1 MKKPLSLNSQI
12 GNLSNSLKELKVLK
26 TSNSLSQ
33 EQLERIENITY
44 SVRDIQYKLL
54 GSVPPIRKKQK
65 QPSLPM
71 SIILHILSVECSK
84 KDNTNIDYAQAC
96 YSIKNRLQTVQNY
109 IDLHPGC
116 LDLQKTDTEDTTEA
130 KAHKFLDSIRNT
142 SIHNSLS
149 RYLTPEV
156 LRTASN
162 IIAKEQQAVINSGS
176 VSNSI
181 SDLL

>member
-12 GNLSNSLKELKVLK
+12 GNLSNSLKELKALK
-26 TSNSLSQ
+26 ASNSLSQ

-44 SVRDIQYKLL
+44 SIRDIQYKLL
-54 GSVPPIRKKQK
+54 GVVPPIRKKQK

-84 KDNTNIDYAQAC
+84 KDDINIDYTQMC
-96 YSIKNRLQTVQNY
+96 YSIKNHLQTVQNY

-116 LDLQKTDTEDTTEA
+116 LDLQKTDIEDTTEA
-130 KAHKFLDSIRNT
+130 QAYKFLDSIRNT

-149 RYLTPEV
+149 KYLTPEV
-156 LRTASN
+156 LRIASN
-162 IIAKEQQAVINSGS
+162 IITKEQQAGTDFSS
-176 VSNSI
+176 A

>member
-12 GNLSNSLKELKVLK
+12 GNLANSLKELKALK
-26 TSNSLSQ
+26 ASNNLSQ

-44 SVRDIQYKLL
+44 SVRDIQYRLL
-54 GSVPPIRKKQK
+54 GTVPPIRKKQK

-71 SIILHILSVECSK
+71 SIILHILSVEYSK
-84 KDNTNIDYAQAC
+84 KDNMDYAQAC
-96 YSIKNRLQTVQNY
+96 YSIRNRLQVVQNY

-116 LDLQKTDTEDTTEA
+116 LDLQKTDIEDTTEA
-130 KAHKFLDSIRNT
+130 RACKFLDSIRNT
-142 SIHNSLS
+142 SIHGALS
-149 RYLTPEV
+149 KYLTPEV

-162 IIAKEQQAVINSGS
+162 IVAKEQQAIINSSS
-176 VSNSI
+176 VSI